1 MIAELGELEE
11 FREEVRGWCAKHVP
25 TDWVRRMAGVSMEES
40 LDFQREW
47 LTELR
52 KGGFAAPHWS
62 AEWTGR
68 DFTLEEQVVIA
79 EEMARARA
87 PRLGGFFVSL
97 YHTYGLLVASGTEEQ
112 RRRHLPAILNG
123 EIWCQGFSEPSAGS
137 DLAALRTR
145 AERRGD
151 AYVVNG
157 QKVWSTHAMHAQFC
171 LLLARTDPD
180 ASKHR
185 GISYFLLDMQ
195 TPGIEVRP
203 IRDLGGREEF
213 CELFLTDVEIPVES
227 RIGEENEGWRIA
239 NYTLATER
247 STLLLMPAEQLRVA
261 YEMLVDLAR
270 STPGPGG
277 RPAIED
283 VGVRRD
289 LADFHA
295 EIANLRLLINRML
308 TQLIRA
314 GGAGPESSIIKLYY
328 SELLQRFTRYAT
340 ELGGMRTQEL
350 APLLGAAPYVS
361 GVWEFDFLNSYT
373 WTISA
378 GTSEIQ
384 RNIISEQVL
393 GMPREPR

>member
-1 MIAELGELEE
+1 VIAELEALSG
-11 FREEVRGWCAKHVP
+11 FRSDVRDWCRKHVP
-25 TDWVRRMAGVSMEES
+25 GDWVARMTGASIAES
-40 LDFQREW
+40 LGFQRAW
-47 LTELR
+47 LAQLR
-52 KGGFAAPHWS
+52 EGGLAAPHWS

-68 DFTLEEQVVIA
+68 DYSLAEQIVIA
-79 EEMARARA
+79 EEMARAGA
-87 PRLGGFFVSL
+87 PRLGIFFISL
-97 YHTYGLLVASGTEEQ
+97 YHTYGLLLDAGTEEQ
-112 RRRHLPAILNG
+112 RRRHLPAILDEG

-151 AYVVNG
+151 VYVVNG
-157 QKVWSTHAMHAQFC
+157 QKVWSTYAN
-171 LLLARTDPD
+171 
-180 ASKHR
+180 
-185 GISYFLLDMQ
+185 MQ
-195 TPGIEVRP
+195 TPGVEVRP
-203 IRDLGGREEF
+203 IVDLSRRQEF
-213 CELFLTDVEIPVES
+213 CELFLNDVEIPVED
-227 RIGEENEGWRIA
+227 RIGEENAGWRIA
-239 NYTLATER
+239 NSTLSTER
-247 STLLLMPAEQLRVA
+247 SMLLLMPAEQLRVA
-261 YEMLVDLAR
+261 YQMLVDLAR
-270 STPGPGG
+270 ETPGPGG

-289 LADFHA
+289 LVDFHA

-308 TQLIRA
+308 TELIRT

-340 ELGGMRTQEL
+340 ELGGMRSQEL
-350 APLLGAAPYVS
+350 VPLLGAAPYVS

-378 GTSEIQ
+378 GTNEIQ